1 MARRD
6 THAVEVKWGI
16 HPKGQRRPG
25 GWAGP
30 SDKISVSLLVR
41 GRFLVL
47 FHTRENPDQ
56 EISFTLQSEG
66 DYIIWREEVE
76 HTWQAEEDSV
86 ILTVRWRA

>member
-1 MARRD
+1 MALRD
-6 THAVEVKWGI
+6 TPAVEVKWGI

-30 SDKISVSLLVR
+30 SDKISVSVLVR
-41 GRFLVL
+41 GRFRVR
-47 FHTRENPDQ
+47 FRTMENPDQ
-56 EISFTLQSEG
+56 EITHTLKSQG

-86 ILTVRWRA
+86 IVTVRWKA